1 MRVTNSDRM
10 GRTTGSPVVL
20 PHSRF
25 ARALEAGDAAAASS
39 AYAEGATLVAPA
51 AGLLRGRTEIEAFW
65 GAGISAGISEAA
77 FEPLAFESR
86 GELAYEVGRYRLRL
100 EDEDGVAFDHGSY
113 MAVHERQPDGSWQCG
128 AQMLSADEAASPAR
142 ELNST
147 ADRKGET

>member
-1 MRVTNSDRM
+1 M
-10 GRTTGSPVVL
+10 GRATGSPVAL

-39 AYAEGATLVAPA
+39 AYAAAATLVAPA
-51 AGLLRGRTEIEAFW
+51 AGLLKGRAEIEAFW

-86 GELAYEVGRYRLRL
+86 GWIAYEVGRYRLRL

-113 MAVHERQPDGSWQCG
+113 MAVLELQPDGSWQLG
-128 AQMLSADEAASPAR
+128 AQMLSAD
-142 ELNST
+142 
-147 ADRKGET
+147 